1 MTIHPEP
8 HDHKD
13 NIAALLGTPPTIC
26 DRGFS
31 HEVLELVQRRKRHRT
46 RFVRGIWLFAVSGL
60 VLALF
65 GLGVDNSLMALL
77 QQAAVLVS
85 DLDLSML
92 ASVENNVLSML
103 HNTGLLA
110 IAATVLLAVVFAGT
124 SLLD

>member
-1 MTIHPEP
+1 MTTHPEP
-8 HDHKD
+8 HDHRD

-46 RFVRGIWLFAVSGL
+46 RFLNGIWLFALTGL
-60 VLALF
+60 TLALL
-65 GLGVDNSLMALL
+65 GLGVDNSLLALL
-77 QQAAVLVS
+77 QQTAALMS

-92 ASVENNVLSML
+92 TTVENNLFSML

-110 IAATVLLAVVFAGT
+110 IAATLLLAVVFAGT